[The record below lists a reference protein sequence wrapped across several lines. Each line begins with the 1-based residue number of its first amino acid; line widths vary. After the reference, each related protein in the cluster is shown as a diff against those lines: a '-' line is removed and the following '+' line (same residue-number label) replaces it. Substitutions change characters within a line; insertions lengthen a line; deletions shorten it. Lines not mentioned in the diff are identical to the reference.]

1 MLRYRLLTAVI
12 AIPLLVWFILCAP
25 AWTFILLVLTATF
38 IALREFAEMAVG
50 GIPYATT
57 MTTVGGML
65 VALAMSIDQSGAATT
80 AGIVVSLTAT
90 LLLTLALARD
100 DMQESVDCASRVMLG
115 TLYAG
120 ILLPH
125 FIWLRA
131 LPGTGP
137 AWTFFVVAVAMAGD
151 VGGYFGG
158 RALGRTKLWPTVSP
172 KKTVEGAAT
181 SLVCS
186 LIAGV
191 LVNAILLHRLG
202 FLEVLLVSAVA
213 GILAQLG
220 DLLESMLKRAFDVK
234 DSGWILPGHGGVL
247 DRTDSLVLPVVFVYY
262 YALLALS

>member
-1 MLRYRLLTAVI
+1 MLRSRLLTAVI
-12 AIPLLVWFILCAP
+12 AIPLLVWFILWAP

-65 VALAMSIDQSGAATT
+65 VALAMSIDQSGVATT

-100 DMQESVDCASRVMLG
+100 MQESVDRASRVMLG

-131 LPGTGP
+131 LPDTGH

-158 RALGRTKLWPTVSP
+158 RALGRTKLWPAVSP

-186 LIAGV
+186 LIAGL
-191 LVNAILLHRLG
+191 LVNAILLRRLG
-202 FLEVLLVSAVA
+202 FVEVLLVSAVA

-262 YALLALS
+262 YALLALR